1 MTKQEMLDKAERN
14 LRKAEIAFHSQFNR
28 PGITEKEKENL
39 SNNVEYATFVRNLIE
54 MEVIEEENKSIERA
68 YGNFREQWEYELEG

>member
-28 PGITEKEKENL
+28 PGITEKEKEDL
-39 SNNVEYATFVRNLIE
+39 ANNVEYAMKVRDLITQY
-54 MEVIEEENKSIERA
+54 M
-68 YGNFREQWEYELEG
+68 

>member
-28 PGITEKEKENL
+28 PGIKENEKTNL
-39 SNNVEYATFVRNLIE
+39 ANNVVYARIVKDLILQYVE
-54 MEVIEEENKSIERA
+54 
-68 YGNFREQWEYELEG
+68 

>member
-28 PGITEKEKENL
+28 LGIKENEKTNL
-39 SNNVEYATFVRNLIE
+39 ANNVVYARIVKDLILQYVE
-54 MEVIEEENKSIERA
+54 
-68 YGNFREQWEYELEG
+68 